1 MKMKKSL
8 TIIAIAVIVAAI
20 TYYLYISNTLQSVIG
35 GRAAQGTTELNG
47 TAAKEVS
54 ATATY
59 ETPGGSDTVRFTL
72 GLDTQG
78 TVVSVKSSDALKNDE
93 VSTQL
98 AKFSENLLLVIKGKK
113 LSELKAVDKVG
124 TSSLTTA
131 AFNTAL
137 SQLQAQL

>member
-1 MKMKKSL
+1 MKMKKTL
-8 TIIAIAVIVAAI
+8 TIIAIAIIVAAI
-20 TYYLYISNTLQSVIG
+20 AYYLYVSNTLQSVIG
-35 GRAAQGTTELNG
+35 GRAAQESSEPSVST
-47 TAAKEVS
+47 AKEVS
-54 ATATY
+54 VIATF
-59 ETPGGSDTVRFTL
+59 EVPDGSDTVRFTL
-72 GLDTQG
+72 RLDTRG
-78 TVVSVKSSDALKNDE
+78 GVTSVIASDALKNDE

-137 SQLQAQL
+137 PQLQAQL